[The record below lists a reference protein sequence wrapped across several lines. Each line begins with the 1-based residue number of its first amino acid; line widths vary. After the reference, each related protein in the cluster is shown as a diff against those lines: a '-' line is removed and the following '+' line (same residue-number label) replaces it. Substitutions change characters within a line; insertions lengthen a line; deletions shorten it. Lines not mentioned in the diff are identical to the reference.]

1 MLSGLGAGA
10 GWPNSTPAFV
20 GAEEEEEVIA
30 LAVGAPGLVRWSRK
44 TSRGT
49 TVLGDSSER
58 AGDSGGR
65 GINRRTATVAL
76 GRSERVRERGKVD
89 LGEERRKWE
98 WGADE
103 ARRLGLIPSAR
114 AAGWRGGRAAT
125 ARARASVG

>member
-1 MLSGLGAGA
+1 M
-10 GWPNSTPAFV
+10 
-20 GAEEEEEVIA
+20 
-30 LAVGAPGLVRWSRK
+30 VRWSRK
-44 TSRGT
+44 TSRGM

-58 AGDSGGR
+58 AGDNGGH

-103 ARRLGLIPSAR
+103 DRRLDLIPLA
-114 AAGWRGGRAAT
+114 
-125 ARARASVG
+125 